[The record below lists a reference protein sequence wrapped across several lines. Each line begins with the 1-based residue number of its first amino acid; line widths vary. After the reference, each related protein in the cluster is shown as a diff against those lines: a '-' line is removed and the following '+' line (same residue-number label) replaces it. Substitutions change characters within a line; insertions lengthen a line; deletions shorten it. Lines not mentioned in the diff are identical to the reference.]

1 MGDEIERDHMTEQ
14 ANKALASSPES
25 NKEKKSKGRDEEN
38 NEDESDNE
46 EAESRKGLRSERQV
60 ERAPNKSSA
69 TREAEAANAAAAS
82 NLPSLSFKIKILV
95 IQNIGIVSGFSFM
108 LLMAIHSESITF

>member
-1 MGDEIERDHMTEQ
+1 MGDEIERDHMTEL
-14 ANKALASSPES
+14 ANKALASTSQS
-25 NKEKKSKGRDEEN
+25 GKEKKTKRRDEEKD
-38 NEDESDNE
+38 EDESDNE
-46 EAESRKGLRSERQV
+46 EAESRKGLRSEHQV

-69 TREAEAANAAAAS
+69 TRTAEAAAVAP